1 MKEII
6 GEMARRVW
14 KTLGKKGWVEISKL
28 PQILKDKGDIVYQAL
43 GWLTREEKIIFHKKE
58 GRTYTSLNPQEREIF
73 KRSG

>member
-6 GEMARRVW
+6 GEMAGRVW
-14 KTLGKKGWVEISKL
+14 KTLGEKGWVEISKL

-43 GWLTREEKIIFHKKE
+43 GWLAREEKIIFHKKE
-58 GRTYTSLNPQEREIF
+58 GRAYTSLNPQEREIY